1 MSYVIAA
8 PEIMT
13 SAATDLSNIG
23 STLSAAHSAAAA
35 QTTGVLAAGADEV
48 SAAIAALFS
57 VHGQSFQALSAQA
70 AAFHSQFVQSL
81 SGAGSSYALAEAA
94 NASPLQAV
102 EKTVLNAVNSPT
114 EALFGRMLIGD
125 GATGTA
131 SAPNGQD
138 GGSCTATAAPAT
150 PASQRVRPAAT
161 AVAPG

>member
-70 AAFHSQFVQSL
+70 AAFHSQFVRAL
-81 SGAGSSYALAEAA
+81 NGAGGAYAAAEAA

-102 EKTVLNAVNSPT
+102 VQGAQSLAVFSPVKDLT
-114 EALFGRMLIGD
+114 GRPLVGN
-125 GATGTA
+125 GA
-131 SAPNGQD
+131 N
-138 GGSCTATAAPAT
+138 AAPGSGAKRR
-150 PASQRVRPAAT
+150 ARRVAARRRRSRRVRR
-161 AVAPG
+161 VRSERR